1 MTRLETALNDMKTPH
16 TIAIVNQK
24 GGVGKTTTTINLAAA
39 LSMRGKKVL
48 LVDIDPQGNA
58 STGLGIP
65 RAGRESSIYDILV
78 DGANLMDVAIKT
90 DVPGLML
97 VPSDI
102 DLAAAELEIG
112 NAAGRTTRLREALTQ
127 AQTGEGTATDTGR
140 WDYILI
146 DCPPSLS
153 ILTVNAL
160 AASDSVIVPL
170 QCEFYA
176 LEGLSQ
182 LLQTVEMAK
191 ANINPNL
198 IIEGVM
204 LTMFDGRN
212 RLSGQVAADVRKH
225 LGRAVFDTVIPRN
238 VRIAEAP
245 SFAKPVMMY
254 DPDCAGSLAYM
265 ALADELLARHSRR
278 KSAH

>member
-1 MTRLETALNDMKTPH
+1 MASPH

-39 LSMRGKKVL
+39 LSMRGKRVL

-65 RAGRESSIYDILV
+65 RAGRENSIYDILV
-78 DGANLMDVAIKT
+78 DGADLIDVAIKT

-112 NAAGRTTRLREALTQ
+112 NAAGRTTRLREALAK
-127 AQTGEGTATDTGR
+127 AQSGQGTA

-278 KSAH
+278 KLSQ